1 MDGKSF
7 AKMCKDTK
15 LIDKKLTA
23 TDVDLIFAK
32 SKAKT
37 DRRITFDQWLTA
49 LDHCAEKKGVG
60 LDAVKTIVSASKG
73 PVLKGTKAKSN
84 KLHDDKSLY
93 TGVYAKGG
101 PSTTGDGPDLSF
113 QLDRSEADVRGVKI
127 EAPSVAQVT

>member
-37 DRRITFDQWLTA
+37 DRRISFD
-49 LDHCAEKKGVG
+49 
-60 LDAVKTIVSASKG
+60 
-73 PVLKGTKAKSN
+73 
-84 KLHDDKSLY
+84 
-93 TGVYAKGG
+93 
-101 PSTTGDGPDLSF
+101 
-113 QLDRSEADVRGVKI
+113 
-127 EAPSVAQVT
+127 